1 MNKRIIK
8 YDNDIMGKRHGGKAD
23 LSYGI
28 NNYSKDSEN
37 RNNYII
43 KIKNKKLINIIKNDN
58 QKLNSLIKLQKF
70 IKAYLWLRELCAMK
84 IQSVWRGS
92 NAPRIM
98 DLDNDLDEFY
108 IICR

>member
-8 YDNDIMGKRHGGKAD
+8 YDNDIMGQRHGGKVD

-43 KIKNKKLINIIKNDN
+43 NNKNKKWQSKI
-58 QKLNSLIKLQKF
+58 KF
-70 IKAYLWLRELCAMK
+70 INK
-84 IQSVWRGS
+84 ITKIYKSLSMVKR
-92 NAPRIM
+92 
-98 DLDNDLDEFY
+98 
-108 IICR
+108 IICNENTISMGG